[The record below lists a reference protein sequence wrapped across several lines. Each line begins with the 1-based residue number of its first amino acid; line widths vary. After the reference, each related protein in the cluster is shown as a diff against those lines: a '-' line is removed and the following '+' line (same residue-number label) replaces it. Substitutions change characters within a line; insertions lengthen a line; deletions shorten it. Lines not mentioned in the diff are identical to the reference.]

1 MTCPNSQWFMEG
13 RVAVMA
19 SKGVPQGQFCRRLLK
34 SMHCLRM
41 CGASPIHFPD
51 VLVFRSPGFQLNDGK
66 LEAQI
71 YMSTRIIEKAMQ
83 VIIIKILWLQRKL
96 LRTCHLTRVGISGSS
111 GHFCLQSETRAINV
125 LKENPL
131 YRAIYY
137 VQNMVVLGLVC

>member
-1 MTCPNSQWFMEG
+1 MEG
-13 RVAVMA
+13 RTAVMA
-19 SKGVPQGQFCRRLLK
+19 SKGVPKGQFCRRLLK

-41 CGASPIHFPD
+41 CSASPLHFPD
-51 VLVFRSPGFQLNDGK
+51 VLVFRSPGFQLNDGFRGK

-71 YMSTRIIEKAMQ
+71 CMSTRIREKAMQ
-83 VIIIKILWLQRKL
+83 VIIIKIP
-96 LRTCHLTRVGISGSS
+96 LTAKKTAKNLPPYQSWFSGSS

-137 VQNMVVLGLVC
+137 VQNMMVPGLVC